1 MSFAGV
7 RGAITLAGVLTLP
20 LVMNDGSAFPAR
32 DLAIFLA
39 MGVIITSLVAA
50 SIGLPLLLHNL
61 QMPDEPSPQAE
72 EDAAWIAAEH
82 AAIGELERV
91 QHALAGG
98 RQDADLYVAAGA
110 RLMDQYR
117 PRSESRQERSE

>member
-7 RGAITLAGVLTLP
+7 RGAIMLAGVLTLP

-32 DLAIFLA
+32 DLAIFLV

-50 SIGLPLLLHNL
+50 SIGLPLLLRNL

-72 EDAAWIAAEH
+72 EDAAWIAAAH
-82 AAIGELERV
+82 AAIGEIERD
-91 QHALAGG
+91 
-98 RQDADLYVAAGA
+98 RKST
-110 RLMDQYR
+110 RLN
-117 PRSESRQERSE
+117 SSH

>member
-1 MSFAGV
+1 MHRSSDMSSSELLSRRVGSRSLPDWIILAAMSFAGV
-7 RGAITLAGVLTLP
+7 TSAITLAGVLTLP

-50 SIGLPLLLHNL
+50 SIGLPLLLRNL

-72 EDAAWIAAEH
+72 EDAA
-82 AAIGELERV
+82 
-91 QHALAGG
+91 
-98 RQDADLYVAAGA
+98 
-110 RLMDQYR
+110 
-117 PRSESRQERSE
+117 

>member
-50 SIGLPLLLHNL
+50 SIGLPLLLRNL

-72 EDAAWIAAEH
+72 EDAAWIAAAH
-82 AAIGELERV
+82 AAI
-91 QHALAGG
+91 
-98 RQDADLYVAAGA
+98 
-110 RLMDQYR
+110 
-117 PRSESRQERSE
+117 RSEEHTSELQSLMRTS